1 MNTKKWLSQLWG
13 WGKAFIVALLL
24 SIIISVFII
33 QPYKVVGSSMEP
45 TFSGEDLNNDDK
57 KGDRVMVFKSAYLFG
72 KVPSY
77 GDLVIIDSQV
87 TSPRTFKDHLLESP
101 IFALFTDD
109 QINEKFWIKRI
120 IGVEGDS
127 LEYKDGKVYR
137 NGSLLEESYTKEDIL
152 TPFDPVI
159 IPKNH
164 VFVMGD
170 NRNHSS
176 DSRQIGPVPIENV
189 VGKVVI
195 RFYPFD
201 QIDKY

>member
-1 MNTKKWLSQLWG
+1 MKTNKLLSQIWG

-45 TFSGEDLNNDDK
+45 TFSGEDLYNQDK

-72 KVPSY
+72 KEPSY

-87 TSPRTFKDHLLESP
+87 STPRTFKDHLLESP
-101 IFALFTDD
+101 IFGLFTGEEF
-109 QINEKFWIKRI
+109 NEKFWIKRV
-120 IGVEGDS
+120 IGVEGDKI
-127 LEYKDGKVYR
+127 EYKDGKVYR
-137 NGSLLEESYTKEDIL
+137 NGTLLEESYTKEDIL
-152 TPFDPVI
+152 TPFDSVVI
-159 IPKNH
+159 PEDH

-176 DSRQIGPVPIENV
+176 DSRQIGPVPMEHV

-201 QIDKY
+201 RIDKY